1 MLLTL
6 VCGYPGGVSASAF
19 SVAVP
24 GQRTGS
30 GAVER
35 GFTITTAMYPVEGMM
50 CESCM
55 AAVVENIHSIPGVT
69 AVVMDLV
76 TGGQSPLIVTSGTKL
91 DAHEVRGAVEQF
103 GFGVP
108 SPRPTEP
115 RSR

>member
-1 MLLTL
+1 M
-6 VCGYPGGVSASAF
+6 GYPHAF